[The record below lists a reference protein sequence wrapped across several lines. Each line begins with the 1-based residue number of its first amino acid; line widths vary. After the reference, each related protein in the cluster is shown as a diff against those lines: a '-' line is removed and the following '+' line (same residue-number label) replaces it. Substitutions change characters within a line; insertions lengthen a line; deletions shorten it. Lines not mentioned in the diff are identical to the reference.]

1 MDFASYTEIGGRS
14 LNEDCA
20 KIGSFPGLD
29 CYAVCDGLGGHG
41 RGEVASAMAVDGLMY
56 YFGLHPTPD
65 AAHLAEAFEQ
75 VQASLLGE
83 QEAIGEPDSLKTT
96 AAVLLTDDEKAIW
109 AHVGDTRIYLF
120 RRDGRIVRTLDHS
133 VPQMLVGKGELRE
146 RDIRRHSDRNCLLRV
161 MGTEWEEER
170 YEISEPVLLAEC
182 RAFLLCTDGFWE
194 HITGPR
200 MRTLLRRSRTSDEWL
215 ARMFE
220 EVRRH
225 ADPETSDNRTA
236 IAVMF

>member
-1 MDFASYTEIGGRS
+1 MDFATISEIGGRS

-20 KIGSFPGLD
+20 KIGSFPGLS

-41 RGEVASAMAVDGLMY
+41 RGEVASAMAVEGIMY
-56 YFGLHPTPD
+56 YFGLYPKSD

-75 VQASLLGE
+75 VQAALLAE
-83 QEAIGEPDSLKTT
+83 QAAIGDPDALKTT

-120 RRDGRIVRTLDHS
+120 RRDGSIARTRDHS
-133 VPQMLVGKGELRE
+133 VPQMLVESGELRE
-146 RDIRRHSDRNCLLRV
+146 RDIRGHRDRNCLLRV
-161 MGTEWEEER
+161 MGTEWDEDR
-170 YEISEPVLLAEC
+170 YEISAPVPLEEC

-194 HITGPR
+194 HITEPR
-200 MRTLLRRSRTSDEWL
+200 MKALLRRSRTADEWL

-225 ADPETSDNRTA
+225 ADPDTCDNRTA
-236 IAVMF
+236 IAVLL